1 MALVA
6 LLAAVLRPAVR
17 ADAGGCRCRGAH
29 QAGVKLGWYG
39 GEVCALHP
47 RAASFPAASVLIAA
61 CRRPQSATVQAS
73 GHRGQPRCRLKLRS
87 RGCAVRPARIGC
99 GHRPHVFDVPVRF
112 CQHPQAPAQA
122 VANSPRTP
130 RMLASAWFTDQMRTA
145 TCVGGQAEGQALL
158 VCTLLFERG
167 ADRC

>member
-1 MALVA
+1 MAKPRAINRACTHMSANPVLSCCSQPMALVA

-73 GHRGQPRCRLKLRS
+73 GQRGQPRCRLKLRS

-99 GHRPHVFDVPVRF
+99 GHRPHGFEVPVRF
-112 CQHPQAPAQA
+112 CQHPQRRAMVVP
-122 VANSPRTP
+122 PT
-130 RMLASAWFTDQMRTA
+130 AS
-145 TCVGGQAEGQALL
+145 
-158 VCTLLFERG
+158 
-167 ADRC
+167 